1 MPMLKL
7 MEIALLAV
15 TLLIVL
21 GLVVAG
27 QPEAPPVSDHAI
39 GAQEPGDE
47 AEPKA
52 S

>member
-1 MPMLKL
+1 MLKL

-15 TLLIVL
+15 TILIVL
-21 GLVVAG
+21 GLVMAG

-39 GAQEPGDE
+39 GAQEPHDDGQQR
-47 AEPKA
+47 KA

>member
-1 MPMLKL
+1 MLKL

-21 GLVVAG
+21 GLVLAG

-39 GAQEPGDE
+39 GARELSE
-47 AEPKA
+47 EVEHPKA

>member
-1 MPMLKL
+1 MPMLNL

-21 GLVVAG
+21 GLVMAG
-27 QPEAPPVSDHAI
+27 QPEAPPFSDRAI
-39 GAQEPGDE
+39 GAQDIHDE
-47 AEPKA
+47 ARQKA

>member
-1 MPMLKL
+1 MLKL
-7 MEIALLAV
+7 MEIGLLVV

-21 GLVVAG
+21 GLIAAG

-39 GAQEPGDE
+39 GAREPSEE
-47 AEPKA
+47 AEQPKA

>member
-1 MPMLKL
+1 MLKL
-7 MEIALLAV
+7 MEIGLLAV

-21 GLVVAG
+21 GLVLAG

-39 GAQEPGDE
+39 GARDVADE
-47 AEPKA
+47 AQEPKA

>member
-1 MPMLKL
+1 MLKL
-7 MEIALLAV
+7 MEMVLLAA

-27 QPEAPPVSDHAI
+27 QPEAPPESDHAI
-39 GAQEPGDE
+39 GAREPADE
-47 AEPKA
+47 AQQTKA